1 MTTIPSTTNFS
12 KSVSLKSLALAA
24 TVLAGVVCH
33 TSALAENVYQWTQT
47 ARWKEDA
54 RLEASGVV
62 VYPREAYPG
71 KSYDVRPNQHTRKM
85 FPGAIVGDGNNK
97 VTSNNLWAS
106 LMASRN
112 VVGNSTTLTRA
123 RDISEDWDINF
134 IDPLYPTRNY
144 WFDFY
149 GDNYADGTYVGF
161 AQVIQNGPQKG
172 SAVLGNNNLLAM
184 GDDRGAWLDPD
195 GSLSYYWRENGLL
208 DYDSTSTTFAGGPWA
223 GASLRSKLR
232 FMIGY
237 EEGRLYFLEGDHM
250 LYVFD
255 RDLKHLRTDEIYLDG
270 ELIDS
275 SLGDVVDGKVSG
287 VRYLGWDLG
296 PVITFVP
303 APAN

>member
-1 MTTIPSTTNFS
+1 MTCPSTTIRQKTFS
-12 KSVSLKSLALAA
+12 GKALALAA
-24 TVLAGVVCH
+24 ALVAGVVCH
-33 TSALAENVYQWTQT
+33 TSALADNVYQWTQT

-62 VYPREAYPG
+62 VYPREGFPG
-71 KSYDVRPNQHTRKM
+71 KSFDVRPAQHARKM

-97 VTSNNLWAS
+97 ATSNNLWSA
-106 LMASRN
+106 LLASRQ

-123 RDISEDWDINF
+123 RDLSEDWDINF
-134 IDPLYPTRNY
+134 IDPQYPTRNY

-149 GDNYADGTYVGF
+149 VDNYGEGVYVTF
-161 AQVIQNGPQKG
+161 APTILNGPQKG
-172 SAVLGNNNLLAM
+172 AVVLGNNNLLAM
-184 GDDRGAWLDPD
+184 GDDRGAWLDAD
-195 GSLSYYWRENGLL
+195 GSLSYYWRGNGVL
-208 DYDSTSTTFAGGPWA
+208 DYDSTKTTFNGGAWA

-250 LYVFD
+250 LHVFD

-270 ELIDS
+270 ELIDAS
-275 SLGDVVDGKVSG
+275 MGDVVDGKVPG

-296 PVITFVP
+296 AVIAFVP
-303 APAN
+303 AVSN